1 MIHLG
6 TSKWK
11 QLIWIADKCLCN
23 ITVWKIDFSKH
34 YVSGWCLCAYKEYDL
49 VETTLK
55 NPKKFG
61 LLFKLPLTSLY
72 KKSLTVAEKL
82 KKHSQVV

>member
-1 MIHLG
+1 MYQVGAYVLIRNMI
-6 TSKWK
+6 W
-11 QLIWIADKCLCN
+11 QRQ
-23 ITVWKIDFSKH
+23 
-34 YVSGWCLCAYKEYDL
+34 
-49 VETTLK
+49 TLK

-82 KKHSQVV
+82 KKHSQVVWRKFIIIQFFFLNKKKE